1 MGEALF
7 SEPAA
12 ETRTRV
18 LVVDDDEAIVE
29 LVRIWLENAGY
40 DVTTAPDGASALAA
54 VEDVRPDIVVLD
66 VMMPAT
72 SGLDVLRELR
82 MGGDL
87 PVIMLTARGT
97 EQDRV
102 LGFALGADD
111 YMVKPFSLAEL
122 VERVRAVLRRSGPRS
137 VREIEPLEFGD
148 LRIDVES
155 RQVYVRGRLVD
166 MTAKEFDLLTH
177 FVSSPGKV
185 FSRSQLLRAVWES
198 SPQWQTD
205 ATVTEHVHRL
215 RTKIETDP
223 ANPTRIVTV
232 RGAGYRFERRGA

>member
-1 MGEALF
+1 MGEPLF

-12 ETRTRV
+12 ETRPRV
-18 LVVDDDEAIVE
+18 LVVDDDDTIVD

-40 DVTTAPDGASALAA
+40 DVTTAADGATALAA
-54 VEDVRPDIVVLD
+54 IEDARPDIVVLD

-122 VERVRAVLRRSGPRS
+122 VERVRAVLRRSGPRL

-155 RQVYVRGRLVD
+155 RQVYVRGGLVD
-166 MTAKEFDLLTH
+166 VTAKEFDLLTH

-223 ANPTRIVTV
+223 ARPTRIVTV